1 LNSTGVEFNQHD
13 VVVVVG
19 AVGGEHADQPLDR
32 GSTASVSA
40 AAFDVAALNP
50 YLTTAQAVESII

>member
-1 LNSTGVEFNQHD
+1 VEFNQHD

-19 AVGGEHADQPLDR
+19 AVGGERADRPLDR
-32 GSTASVSA
+32 GAKASVSA
-40 AAFDVAALNP
+40 ADLDVAALDP

>member
-1 LNSTGVEFNQHD
+1 MP
-13 VVVVVG
+13 
-19 AVGGEHADQPLDR
+19 QPLDR

-40 AAFDVAALNP
+40 AAFDVAALNR